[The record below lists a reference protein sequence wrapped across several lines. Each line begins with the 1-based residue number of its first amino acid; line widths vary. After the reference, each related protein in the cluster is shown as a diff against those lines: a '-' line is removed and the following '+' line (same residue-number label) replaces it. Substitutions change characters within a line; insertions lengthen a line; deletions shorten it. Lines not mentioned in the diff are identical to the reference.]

1 MDTESELL
9 TGGLMLL
16 TVRDLWKSY
25 PGQPPERAVLRG
37 AALSLAA
44 GETLALTGESGA
56 GKSTLLHLIAALD
69 GFDAGEIE
77 AAGRRLS
84 ALDETGRAAL
94 RRGPVSIV
102 FQQFNLVPSMT
113 VAQNLSLHARLASR
127 SDAAWAA
134 ELTARLGLEGLEQ
147 RYPEELSGGQQQR
160 VAAGR
165 ALAVR
170 PALLLADEPTGNL
183 DETASEAVLALM
195 LQLASE
201 TGTAVLLAT
210 HSAAIAARLGRRVHL
225 SGGQLA

>member
-37 AALSLAA
+37 AALS
-44 GETLALTGESGA
+44 
-56 GKSTLLHLIAALD
+56 
-69 GFDAGEIE
+69 
-77 AAGRRLS
+77 
-84 ALDETGRAAL
+84 
-94 RRGPVSIV
+94 
-102 FQQFNLVPSMT
+102 
-113 VAQNLSLHARLASR
+113 
-127 SDAAWAA
+127 
-134 ELTARLGLEGLEQ
+134 
-147 RYPEELSGGQQQR
+147 
-160 VAAGR
+160 
-165 ALAVR
+165 
-170 PALLLADEPTGNL
+170 LADEPTGNL